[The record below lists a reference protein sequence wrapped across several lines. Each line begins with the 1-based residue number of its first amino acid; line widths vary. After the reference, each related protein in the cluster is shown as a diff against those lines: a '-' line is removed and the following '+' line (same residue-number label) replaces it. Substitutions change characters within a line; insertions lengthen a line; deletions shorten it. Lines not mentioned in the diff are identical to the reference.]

1 MFTTLGFWMFCIFV
15 LIEMFCLLLWV
26 FKWIECINNTLE
38 YLFIIHILSGVP
50 FVFDGFLW

>member
-50 FVFDGFLW
+50 FVFDGFL